1 MEFPHLQKAY
11 DQHKSQGLEIVSIN
25 VRAADTPDAIKQL
38 WSGSKLTWT
47 AVKDEPGDNG
57 RPKTMGAYKAR
68 GCPTNFLVGK
78 DGKIISSW
86 VGFHPQTGAAHL
98 KEEFAKAGFK

>member
-1 MEFPHLQKAY
+1 LEFPHLQKNYEQFKPA
-11 DQHKSQGLEIVSIN
+11 GLEIVSIN
-25 VRAADTPDAIKQL
+25 VGRNDTPESIKAL
-38 WSGSKLTWT
+38 FAREKLTWI
-47 AVKDEPGDNG
+47 AVRDEFDGTQF
-57 RPKTMGAYKAR
+57 KTRNAYQVP

-86 VGFHPQTGAAHL
+86 VGFHPQRGADHL